1 MTSRADELIAYFG
14 MKPLPVE
21 GTYFINT
28 YISDAKTASGGPAG
42 TAGLGLY
49 LREPVSASRAHVLE
63 FDEVWHYYEG
73 DPVALYEFHIDG
85 TARTIILG
93 RDIAAGQ
100 VVQHTI
106 KAGVIQAGEVAPGGQ
121 WSLFACTMSPGF
133 TASCFRGVSRNE
145 LHGKYAGYEEIIERM
160 GVPDGHETDL
170 PADYVNE
177 RFSKN

>member
-1 MTSRADELIAYFG
+1 MSRPDELIAYFG
-14 MKPLPVE
+14 MKSLPVE

-28 YISDAKTASGGPAG
+28 YISEATTASGGPCG

-49 LREPVSASRAHVLE
+49 LREPVSASTTHVLE

-73 DPVALYEFHIDG
+73 DPVALYEFHKDG

-100 VVQHTI
+100 VMQHTI
-106 KAGVIQAGEVAPGGQ
+106 KAGVIQAGEVATGGD

-133 TASCFRGVSRNE
+133 TATCFRGITKSE
-145 LHGKYAGYEEIIERM
+145 LRGKYAGYEEIIERI

-177 RFSKN
+177 RFKN

>member
-1 MTSRADELIAYFG
+1 MSRADELIAYFG

-21 GTYFINT
+21 GTYFSNT
-28 YISDAKTASGGPAG
+28 YISEATTASGGPAG

-49 LREPVSASRAHVLE
+49 LREPRSASTLHVLE

-73 DPVALYEFHIDG
+73 DPIALYEFHKDG
-85 TARTIILG
+85 TAKTIILG

-100 VVQHTI
+100 VMQHTI
-106 KAGVIQAGEVAPGGQ
+106 KAGVIQAGEVAPGGD

-133 TASCFRGVSRNE
+133 IASCFRGITKSE
-145 LHGKYAGYEEIIERM
+145 LRGKYAGFEEIIERM

-170 PADYVNE
+170 PSDYVNE
-177 RFSKN
+177 RFNVN

>member
-1 MTSRADELIAYFG
+1 MSRPDELIAYFG

-28 YISDAKTASGGPAG
+28 YISDATTASGGPAG

-49 LREPVSASRAHVLE
+49 LREPVSASTTHVLE

-73 DPVALYEFHIDG
+73 DQLALYEFHRDG

-100 VVQHTI
+100 VMQHTI
-106 KAGVIQAGEVAPGGQ
+106 KAGVIQAGEVAPGGD
-121 WSLFACTMSPGF
+121 WSFYSCTMSPGF
-133 TASCFRGVSRNE
+133 IGSCFRGVTKSE
-145 LHGKYAGYEEIIERM
+145 LVGKYEGYEEIIERI
-160 GVPDGHETDL
+160 GVPDGHETAM
-170 PADYVNE
+170 PSGYINE
-177 RFSKN
+177 QFKN

>member
-1 MTSRADELIAYFG
+1 MDSRPQELIAYFG

-28 YISDAKTASGGPAG
+28 YISDAKTAEGGPAG

-49 LREPVSASRAHVLE
+49 LTSPRSASTAHVLT
-63 FDEVWHYYEG
+63 FDEVWHFYEG
-73 DPVALYEFHIDG
+73 DPVALYEFHSDG
-85 TARTIILG
+85 TARTILLG

-100 VVQHTI
+100 VMQHTI
-106 KAGVIQAGEVAPGGQ
+106 KAGVIQAGEVAPGGS

-133 TASCFRGVSRNE
+133 NASCFRGVNQSE
-145 LHGKYAGYEEIIERM
+145 LHGRYPGYEEVIERL
-160 GVPDGHETDL
+160 GVPDGHETAL

-177 RFSKN
+177 RFTK

>member
-1 MTSRADELIAYFG
+1 MSRPDELIAYFG

-28 YISDAKTASGGPAG
+28 YISEATTASGGPAG

-49 LREPVSASRAHVLE
+49 LREPVSASTTHVLE

-73 DPVALYEFHIDG
+73 DPLALYEFHRDG

-100 VVQHTI
+100 VMQHTI
-106 KAGVIQAGEVAPGGQ
+106 KAGVIQAGEVAPGGD

-133 TASCFRGVSRNE
+133 IASCFRGVPKQE
-145 LHGKYAGYEEIIERM
+145 LRGNYAGYEEIIERM

-177 RFSKN
+177 RFSAN

>member
-1 MTSRADELIAYFG
+1 MSRPDELIAYFG

-28 YISDAKTASGGPAG
+28 YISEATTASGGPAG

-49 LREPVSASRAHVLE
+49 LREPVSASTTHVLE

-73 DPVALYEFHIDG
+73 DPVALYEFHKDG

-100 VVQHTI
+100 VMQHTI
-106 KAGVIQAGEVAPGGQ
+106 KAGVIQAGEVATGGD

-133 TASCFRGVSRNE
+133 TATCFRGISKSE
-145 LHGKYAGYEEIIERM
+145 LRGKYDGYEEIIERI

-177 RFSKN
+177 RFKN